1 MAPGC
6 VFTFGTSEVAA
17 YSKEGDYL
25 FLEKMQMV
33 VFVLGLQLRGSRKM
47 SMLSLKL
54 NRALIGMRVPT
65 QKGRLLCNTNSREG
79 DSASQHG

>member
-1 MAPGC
+1 
-6 VFTFGTSEVAA
+6 
-17 YSKEGDYL
+17 
-25 FLEKMQMV
+25 
-33 VFVLGLQLRGSRKM
+33 M